1 MRRWREHRRK
11 EQIMSGSALTHTNL
25 GELQEK
31 LLDQARESSSR
42 RAATTV
48 YGGRDAILRQTA
60 MALLD
65 EAELP
70 EHDSPPEAT
79 LQVLSGHLRLTG
91 QGRSWELAAGD
102 IIPIPPER
110 HAVLAREDSVFLLT
124 VRRSV

>member
-1 MRRWREHRRK
+1 MT
-11 EQIMSGSALTHTNL
+11 GSPLTHTNL
-25 GELQEK
+25 TELEER
-31 LLDQARESSSR
+31 LLDKARESSSR
-42 RAATTV
+42 RAAETL
-48 YGGRDAILRQTA
+48 YGGRDAVLRQTA

-91 QGRSWELAAGD
+91 QGRSWELSAGD
-102 IIPIPPER
+102 IMPIPPER
-110 HAVLAREDSVFLLT
+110 HSVLAREDSFFLLT

>member
-1 MRRWREHRRK
+1 MTE
-11 EQIMSGSALTHTNL
+11 APLTHTNL
-25 GELQEK
+25 PELQEG
-31 LLDQARESSSR
+31 LLEKARESSAR
-42 RAATTV
+42 RAAETI
-48 YGGRDAILRQTA
+48 YGGRESVLRQTV

-70 EHDSPPEAT
+70 EHESPPEAT

-91 QGRSWELAAGD
+91 QGRSWELSSGD
-102 IIPIPPER
+102 IMPIPPER